1 MQDSNYLKL
10 VDPAY
15 RLRQSKQYHLNVR
28 LTGNSFSYSVFDPG
42 QTKFI
47 ALFDARSAGQPI
59 NFEPYVEDDDLL
71 KQSFGITRLMYAS
84 RQFLLVPEKLYE
96 EAHAD
101 TYLASSFEKP
111 GEVMVSNPIPGLG
124 ARLLSTMRGEDHAH
138 IEKNFRKPYLYHEG
152 GPFITGLLK
161 QYQGSGG
168 GQLCL
173 NAEGR
178 YMEIAFL
185 VDGSLQ
191 LYNRFDFENADQ
203 FIYFPLFV
211 CKQLGL
217 DPAETPLV
225 VFGVID
231 ESSELYKRLYTYFRH
246 VDLGELP
253 SQFRYSKRLY
263 DVPQHYFYS
272 LISMQS
278 CE

>member
-1 MQDSNYLKL
+1 
-10 VDPAY
+10 
-15 RLRQSKQYHLNVR
+15 
-28 LTGNSFSYSVFDPG
+28 
-42 QTKFI
+42 
-47 ALFDARSAGQPI
+47 
-59 NFEPYVEDDDLL
+59 
-71 KQSFGITRLMYAS
+71 
-84 RQFLLVPEKLYE
+84 
-96 EAHAD
+96 
-101 TYLASSFEKP
+101 
-111 GEVMVSNPIPGLG
+111 
-124 ARLLSTMRGEDHAH
+124 
-138 IEKNFRKPYLYHEG
+138 
-152 GPFITGLLK
+152 PFITGLLK

-225 VFGVID
+225 LFGVID
-231 ESSELYKRLYTYFRH
+231 ESSELYKRLYACFRH
-246 VDLGELP
+246 VDFGELP

-263 DVPQHYFYS
+263 DVPQH
-272 LISMQS
+272 
-278 CE
+278 